1 MMQFPLETISFFAT
15 IIAAGTAI
23 RLGIQNAKIIYC
35 LLVDFPTC
43 KHADISTS
51 VISLLVALKTSKETV
66 EYHLCGTTPQE

>member
-1 MMQFPLETISFFAT
+1 MIQFPLETISFFAT

-23 RLGIQNAKIIYC
+23 CLGIQNAKIIYC
-35 LLVDFPTC
+35 LLAEFLTC

-66 EYHLCGTTPQE
+66 QYHFCGTTPQG